1 MPGPVLLLDLD
12 GTLVDSNGAHARAFA
27 RAAAEFGVP
36 VARDRF
42 DRAIGKGADHVT
54 PDVFGPAFEADHGE
68 AFRDATGRHFKDIA
82 GSESFAVFDGAER
95 LVAAARERGLTLALA
110 TSSSEDDLDA
120 LFASAGVD
128 FRDRVDYVTT
138 SSDVD
143 GSKPDPDLVR
153 VVAEHF
159 GVPAA
164 GCVLVGDT
172 VYDGLAARRGGAA
185 FVGVATW
192 VWSEGDLRGAGARAV
207 YGSTAALADSL
218 DAALAA
224 AQPGGHALTADAA
237 DALMAAAL
245 DQART
250 ALDAG
255 DAPIG
260 AAVGRADGTVV
271 AVGRNRA
278 STEGDRLRHAETDA
292 LHALLAA
299 GEPDDGLVLA
309 TTLEPCAMCLGA
321 MTEAGVH
328 AAVYALEAPPNGAAG
343 ALDAL
348 PGRRQP
354 LVATW
359 GGRHRDASLDLV
371 RQAAEAQGGF
381 VRRLYD
387 AVQGGRG

>member
-1 MPGPVLLLDLD
+1 MSASVLLLDLD

-27 RAAAEFGVP
+27 RAAADAGVP

-54 PDVFGPAFEADHGE
+54 PDVFGPAFEAERGE
-68 AFRDATGRHFKDIA
+68 AFRDATGRHFKAIA
-82 GSESFAVFDGAER
+82 GSESFDVFDGAER
-95 LVAAARERGLTLALA
+95 LVEAARERGLTVALA

-128 FRDRVDYVTT
+128 FRERVDYVTT

-172 VYDGLAARRGGAA
+172 TYDGLAARRGGAA
-185 FVGVATW
+185 FVGVVTW

-207 YGSTAALADSL
+207 YPSTAALAGDL

-224 AQPGGHALTADAA
+224 AQPGGPALDADAA
-237 DALMAAAL
+237 DALMDAAL
-245 DQART
+245 DQARQ
-250 ALDAG
+250 AMAAG

-260 AAVGRADGTVV
+260 AVVGRADGTVL
-271 AVGRNRA
+271 ARGRNRA
-278 STEGDRLRHAETDA
+278 ATEGDRLRHAETDA
-292 LHALLAA
+292 LHGLMT
-299 GEPDDGLVLA
+299 GPEPEDGLVLA

-328 AAVYALEAPPNGAAG
+328 ATIYALEAPPNGAAG
-343 ALDAL
+343 ALDPL

-354 LVATW
+354 LAAAW
-359 GGRHRDASLDLV
+359 GGRHRDASLELV
-371 RQAAEAQGGF
+371 RQAADARGGF
-381 VRRLYD
+381 AQTLLD
-387 AVQGGRG
+387 AVRGR